1 MVING
6 NLKIKIM
13 EIKIEDYLSEE
24 EIKEI
29 VKEEIRKHV
38 RNCVG
43 EVSVSQDK
51 ARVMLSVMAKQIA
64 RDGIQG
70 LIPNFKE
77 YLDEHIKEEIK
88 KIQLH
93 DFFTHN
99 MGWRSDGNKLINSIL
114 SDNKQLIDAKIK
126 EIFKLH
132 ETK

>member
-1 MVING
+1 
-6 NLKIKIM
+6 M
-13 EIKIEDYLSEE
+13 EIKIEDYLSED

-77 YLDEHIKEEIK
+77 SLDEHIKEEIK
-88 KIQLH
+88 KLQLH
-93 DFFTHN
+93 DFFTQN

-114 SDNKQLIDAKIK
+114 SDNRELIDAKIK
-126 EIFKLH
+126 EIFK
-132 ETK
+132 TIGK

>member
-1 MVING
+1 
-6 NLKIKIM
+6 M
-13 EIKIEDYLSEE
+13 EIQIEDYLSEK

-29 VKEEIRKHV
+29 VTEEIRKHV

-77 YLDEHIKEEIK
+77 SLDEHIKEEIK

-114 SDNKQLIDAKIK
+114 SDNKTLIDAKIK
-126 EIFKLH
+126 EIFKTF
-132 ETK
+132 EK

>member
-1 MVING
+1 
-6 NLKIKIM
+6 M
-13 EIKIEDYLSEE
+13 ENNMNIKIEDYLSEE

-77 YLDEHIKEEIK
+77 SLDEHIKEEIK

-114 SDNKQLIDAKIK
+114 SDNKELIDAKIK
-126 EIFKLH
+126 EIFK
-132 ETK
+132 TKL

>member
-1 MVING
+1 MNIN
-6 NLKIKIM
+6 
-13 EIKIEDYLSEE
+13 IKIEDYLSEE

-29 VKEEIRKHV
+29 ISDEIRKHV

-77 YLDEHIKEEIK
+77 SLDEHIKEEIK
-88 KIQLH
+88 KLQLH

-114 SDNKQLIDAKIK
+114 SENKALIDAKIK
-126 EIFKLH
+126 EIFK
-132 ETK
+132 TKF